1 MPEAITFEHYEVQVR
16 DDGSL
21 HELGRGAMGITYK
34 AFDTNLRVP
43 VALKVINA
51 QYLDSEL
58 ARQRFVREARSAAKL
73 RHRNVATVYHL
84 GTETD
89 TWFYAMEY
97 IEGETLD
104 ALIKRQ
110 GPLHPLLALQIVD
123 QVARA
128 LNAAQ
133 RHELV
138 HRDIKP
144 ANLMLVREDDDLV
157 VKVIDFGLAKSSA
170 GAGAEDAATVSMGGF
185 VGTPHFASPEQL
197 EEREIDVRSD
207 IYSLGIT
214 LWYMLTGQTPFAG
227 SMAQVMSQH
236 LSKPPPFEQFANL
249 PPPLATL
256 LQRMLEKDP
265 AARQQTPTELRMEIE
280 ACIGQLADG
289 ATTIAGAVQDEE
301 NFATLLED
309 VSGRAA
315 ESAWETGATIAARY
329 RITETRGETN
339 AGKIFRAH
347 DAQLGRD
354 VRLLRLRPEL
364 LQAPGAATQIER
376 EIERLA
382 PVQHANLLHIQ
393 GFETI
398 EGTSYLAMEWTEG
411 FSLLE
416 LLRAR
421 RELAARE
428 VLPILA
434 QAAAGADAALAAGL
448 RRVEFALHEIRLHF
462 AQAFDKPTLLRHP
475 VGAWPPFLVKLNP
488 LGIAQE
494 LSQSQTWAG
503 GETMVGGHARGGAGE
518 ERDPRTATVRALG
531 SVVYELLGGSVPPGG
546 VATVRGY
553 TPLATLS
560 EEGNAVLKRALD
572 PATSFPSA
580 EAFHR
585 ALAEIAVLDVK
596 RGGPGAP
603 APAPAKP
610 RPVVPAPLP
619 PTHSRKVPVA
629 FFGGVATVLMI
640 GTAVWFFARPGPPE
654 RSETPP
660 PSRDRVAVATP
671 VPSAPEATPP
681 PQSVAIV
688 TPPKT
693 EATPALKGA
702 DTIVPPMPAPPT
714 PTRAELLKAA
724 MERGAKLEADER
736 WPEALT
742 TYLQNLRDY
751 PESESP
757 RVNLEL
763 MLGRLI
769 KMPKGLPPE
778 AYAAMKDDLH
788 AAAGLDVVAAMALLA
803 DSLRERDRVAA
814 FNWMAAAAE
823 RGNVHALTQ
832 TGLMLAGGRGT
843 PVDQPRAIIYFTDAA
858 EKGDPA
864 AMAALG
870 ECYLLGNGVEKNGE
884 LAVKWLTQAAEL
896 GNAWGKNELGVCYH
910 KGIGVNRD
918 PARAFQLFTDAA
930 ALGFT
935 RANLNLGAL
944 YMNGEGVKQDETKGA
959 SYFQKA
965 AQGGDVNGMYT
976 LAQVLLEGT
985 GIEKSRTQ
993 ASAWMKKAAEAGHK
1007 GAQQWC
1013 RENRVSFTEAAR

>member
-1 MPEAITFEHYEVQVR
+1 MPEAVIFEHYEVQTR

-73 RHRNVATVYHL
+73 RHRNVAAVYHL
-84 GTETD
+84 STESD
-89 TWFYAMEY
+89 PWFYAMEY
-97 IEGETLD
+97 IDGETLD

-110 GPLHPLLALQIVD
+110 GPLHPLLALQITD

-133 RHELV
+133 RHELI

-144 ANLMLVREDDDLV
+144 ANLMLVREDDELV
-157 VKVIDFGLAKSSA
+157 VKVIDFGLAKSVTAS
-170 GAGAEDAATVSMGGF
+170 GTEDAVTMSMGGF

-197 EEREIDVRSD
+197 EEKEIDVRSD
-207 IYSLGIT
+207 IYSLGVT
-214 LWYMLTGQTPFAG
+214 LWYMLSGQTPFAG

-249 PPPLATL
+249 PEPLAAL
-256 LQRMLEKDP
+256 LGRMLAKDP
-265 AARQQTPTELRMEIE
+265 AGRHQTPAELRAEIE
-280 ACIGQLADG
+280 TCMGQLSDG
-289 ATTIAGAVQDEE
+289 PAAIASATSEEE

-329 RITETRGETN
+329 RITESRGETN

-376 EIERLA
+376 ELARLA
-382 PVQHANLLHIQ
+382 PVQHPNLLQIH

-398 EGTSYLAMEWTEG
+398 EGTSYLAMEWTDG

-448 RRVEFALHEIRLHF
+448 RRLEFSLHEIRLHF
-462 AQAFDKPTLLRHP
+462 ATAFDKPTLLRHP
-475 VGAWPPFLVKLNP
+475 VGAWPPFVVKLNP

-503 GETMVGGHARGGAGE
+503 GETMVGGLPRGKAE
-518 ERDPRTATVRALG
+518 ERDPRAIVVQSLG
-531 SVVYELLGGSVPPGG
+531 AIVYEMLGGAVPPGG
-546 VATVRGY
+546 VAAARAY

-572 PATSFPSA
+572 PAVSFPSA
-580 EAFHR
+580 ESFHR
-585 ALAEIAVLDVK
+585 ALAAIEVLDVK
-596 RGGPGAP
+596 RAEPRAP
-603 APAPAKP
+603 ARPAP
-610 RPVVPAPLP
+610 REPAPPKLP
-619 PTHSRKVPVA
+619 PVRGGKVPVA
-629 FFGGVATVLMI
+629 FFGGVATVLTI
-640 GTAVWFFARPGPPE
+640 GAAVWFFARSGGQDP
-654 RSETPP
+654 TPTP
-660 PSRDRVAVATP
+660 TPAPQADIALPTTP
-671 VPSAPEATPP
+671 VPAPPEATPAP
-681 PQSVAIV
+681 RVAEISVPATPMPV
-688 TPPKT
+688 PPKP
-693 EATPALKGA
+693 E
-702 DTIVPPMPAPPT
+702 PPT
-714 PTRAELLKAA
+714 PTRAEMLKTA
-724 MERGAKLEADER
+724 MEKGAQLESEER
-736 WPEALT
+736 WPEALS

-769 KMPKGLPPE
+769 RMPKGLPPE

-788 AAAGLDVVAAMALLA
+788 AAASLDVVAAMALLA
-803 DSLRERDRVAA
+803 DSLRERDRTAA
-814 FNWMAAAAE
+814 FNWMAAAAA

-832 TGLMLAGGRGT
+832 AGLMLSNGHGC
-843 PVDQPRAIIYFTDAA
+843 PVDPQKAVIYFTEAA
-858 EKGDPA
+858 EKGDA
-864 AMAALG
+864 SAMAALG
-870 ECYLLGNGVEKNGE
+870 ECYLLGIGVAKDEAK
-884 LAVKWLTQAAEL
+884 AVQWLREAAKL
-896 GNAWGKNELGVCYH
+896 GDARGTNRLGVCHH
-910 KGIGVNRD
+910 KGIGVPRD
-918 PARAFQLFTDAA
+918 PAQAFQLFTEAA
-930 ALGFT
+930 RLGLPE
-935 RANLNLGAL
+935 ANGNLGVL
-944 YMNGEGVKQDETKGA
+944 YMLGQGVKADPVKGA
-959 SYFQKA
+959 SLFQKA
-965 AQGGDVNGMYT
+965 AQDGDVNGMFM
-976 LAQVLLEGT
+976 LAQALQEGT
-985 GIEKSRTQ
+985 GIGQSRTQ
-993 ASAWMKKAAEAGHK
+993 ATTWMKKAAEAGHK

-1013 RENRVSFTEAAR
+1013 RDNRVLFTEAAPR

>member
-1 MPEAITFEHYEVQVR
+1 MPEAVIFEHYEVQTR

-51 QYLDSEL
+51 QYLDSEP

-110 GPLHPLLALQIVD
+110 GPLHPLLALQITD

-144 ANLMLVREDDDLV
+144 ANLMLVREDDELV
-157 VKVIDFGLAKSSA
+157 VKVIDFGLAKSST
-170 GAGAEDAATVSMGGF
+170 GAAADDAPTISMGGF

-197 EEREIDVRSD
+197 EEKEIDVRSD
-207 IYSLGIT
+207 IYSLGVT
-214 LWYMLTGQTPFAG
+214 LWYMLSGQTPFAG

-249 PPPLATL
+249 PEPLAAL
-256 LQRMLEKDP
+256 LRRMLEKDP
-265 AARQQTPTELRMEIE
+265 AGRHATPVELRAEIE
-280 ACIGQLADG
+280 ACIGQIGAD
-289 ATTIAGAVQDEE
+289 TTAVAGAVNEEE

-364 LQAPGAATQIER
+364 LQAPGAVTQIER
-376 EIERLA
+376 EIVRLA
-382 PVQHANLLHIQ
+382 PLQHANLLRIH
-393 GFETI
+393 GFESI
-398 EGTSYLAMEWTEG
+398 EGTSYLAMEWTDG
-411 FSLLE
+411 FSVLE

-448 RRVEFALHEIRLHF
+448 RRVEFGLHEIRLHF
-462 AQAFDKPTLLRHP
+462 AQTFDKPTLLRHP
-475 VGAWPPFLVKLNP
+475 AGAWPHFLVKLNP
-488 LGIAQE
+488 LGITQE
-494 LSQSQTWAG
+494 LSLSQTWAG
-503 GETMVGGHARGGAGE
+503 GETMVGGPRRGGTE
-518 ERDPRTATVRALG
+518 ERDPRVAAVQSLG
-531 SVVYELLGGSVPPGG
+531 AVVYEMLGGSVPAGG
-546 VATVRGY
+546 IAASRGY

-572 PATSFPSA
+572 PAVSFPSA
-580 EAFHR
+580 ESFHR
-585 ALAEIAVLDVK
+585 ALAAIEVLEVK
-596 RGGPGAP
+596 RVEPRAP
-603 APAPAKP
+603 ARPAARTPAPP
-610 RPVVPAPLP
+610 PLP
-619 PTHSRKVPVA
+619 PTPGRKVPVA
-629 FFGGVATVLMI
+629 FFGGVATVLTI
-640 GTAVWFFARPGPPE
+640 GAAVWFFARTGEPEPGTVPTPE
-654 RSETPP
+654 RE
-660 PSRDRVAVATP
+660 VATTTP
-671 VPSAPEATPP
+671 APAPPLEATPSP
-681 PQSVAIV
+681 KVA
-688 TPPKT
+688 
-693 EATPALKGA
+693 EA
-702 DTIVPPMPAPPT
+702 IVPPPPMPVPPKPEPPT
-714 PTRAELLKAA
+714 PTRTETLKAA
-724 MERGAKLEADER
+724 MEKGAQLESEER
-736 WPEALT
+736 WPEALA

-769 KMPKGLPPE
+769 KMPQGLPPE

-788 AAAGLDVVAAMALLA
+788 AAAGLDVVAAMTLLA
-803 DSLRERDRVAA
+803 DSLRQRDRVAA
-814 FNWMAAAAE
+814 FNWMSAAAA
-823 RGNVHALTQ
+823 RGNIHALTQ
-832 TGLMLAGGRGT
+832 TGLMLSNGHGT
-843 PVDQPRAIIYFTDAA
+843 AVDPETAVYYFTEAA
-858 EKGDPA
+858 EKGDAPA
-864 AMAALG
+864 MTALG
-870 ECYLLGNGVEKNGE
+870 DCYQHGIGVGKDEAQA
-884 LAVKWLTQAAEL
+884 LKWLREAARL
-896 GNAWGKNELGVCYH
+896 GDARGLSRLGVAYH
-910 KGIGVNRD
+910 KGLLGAPRD
-918 PARAFQLFTDAA
+918 PAQAFQLFTQAA
-930 ALGFT
+930 QLGF
-935 RANLNLGAL
+935 AEAHGNLGAL
-944 YMNGEGVKQDETKGA
+944 YMLGQGVKADPVKGA
-959 SYFQKA
+959 SHLQKA
-965 AQGGDVNGMYT
+965 AQGGDVAGMFM
-976 LAQVLLEGT
+976 LAGALLEGR
-985 GIEKSRTQ
+985 GILESRPQ
-993 ASAWMKKAAEAGHK
+993 ATAWMKKAAEAGHK

-1013 RENRVSFTEAAR
+1013 RDNRVPFTEPAAR

>member
-1 MPEAITFEHYEVQVR
+1 MPEAVIFEHYEVQTR

-51 QYLDSEL
+51 TFLDSEV

-73 RHRNVATVYHL
+73 RHRNVAAVYHL

-110 GPLHPLLALQIVD
+110 GPLHPLLALQIAD

-170 GAGAEDAATVSMGGF
+170 GGNAEDAATISMGGF

-197 EEREIDVRSD
+197 EEKEIDVRSD
-207 IYSLGIT
+207 IYSLGVT

-227 SMAQVMSQH
+227 SMAQVMSQQ
-236 LSKPPPFEQFANL
+236 LSKPPPFEQFTHF

-256 LQRMLEKDP
+256 LRRILEKDP
-265 AARQQTPTELRMEIE
+265 SGRPQSPAELRTEIE
-280 ACIGQLADG
+280 ACMAQLSES
-289 ATTIAGAVQDEE
+289 ATAVEQAVGDEE

-329 RITETRGETN
+329 RITESRGETN

-347 DAQLGRD
+347 DAQTGRD
-354 VRLLRLRPEL
+354 VRLLRLKPEL

-376 EIERLA
+376 EVERLA
-382 PVQHANLLHIQ
+382 TIEHPNLLRIH

-398 EGTSYLAMEWTEG
+398 EGASYLAMEWTNG
-411 FSLLE
+411 FSVLE

-421 RELAARE
+421 RELSARE

-448 RRVEFALHEIRLHF
+448 RRVDFALHQIRLHF
-462 AQAFDKPTLLRHP
+462 TEASDKDTLLRQP
-475 VGAWPPFLVKLNP
+475 VGAWPPFTAKLNP
-488 LGIAQE
+488 LGIAHE
-494 LSQSQTWAG
+494 LSLSQTWAG
-503 GETMVGGHARGGAGE
+503 GETMVGGLQRGGGE
-518 ERDPRTATVRALG
+518 ERDPRATTVQALG
-531 SVVYELLGGSVPPGG
+531 AIVYEMLGGTVPPGG
-546 VATVRGY
+546 VAMARSY

-560 EEGNAVLKRALD
+560 EEGNAVLKRALN
-572 PATSFPSA
+572 PAVSFPSA
-580 EAFHR
+580 ESFHR
-585 ALAEIAVLDVK
+585 ALAEIEVLDLK
-596 RGGPGAP
+596 RVESRAP
-603 APAPAKP
+603 APAANRPA
-610 RPVVPAPLP
+610 RPVTPPPLP
-619 PTHSRKVPVA
+619 PMPRRKVPVA
-629 FFGGVATVLMI
+629 FFGGVATVLAI
-640 GTAVWFFARPGPPE
+640 GAAVYFFARSGGEPSDESPAPESKIVEATPAPAPPPPE
-654 RSETPP
+654 
-660 PSRDRVAVATP
+660 VAP
-671 VPSAPEATPP
+671 ATPP
-681 PQSVAIV
+681 PAKPAEVAV
-688 TPPKT
+688 APVP
-693 EATPALKGA
+693 
-702 DTIVPPMPAPPT
+702 PPMPVPPKPEPPT
-714 PTRAELLKAA
+714 PSRTELLKAA
-724 MERGAKLEADER
+724 MEVGAQMEREER
-736 WPEALT
+736 WPEALA
-742 TYLQNLRDY
+742 TYLQNLKDY

-778 AYAAMKDDLH
+778 AYAAMKDGLH
-788 AAAGLDVVAAMALLA
+788 EAAGLDVVAAMALLA
-803 DSLRERDRVAA
+803 DSLRERDRVGA
-814 FNWMAAAAE
+814 FNWMSAAAA

-832 TGLMLAGGRGT
+832 TGLMLSNGHGT
-843 PVDQPRAIIYFTDAA
+843 SVDPQKAVVYFTEAA
-858 EKGDPA
+858 EKGDPS

-870 ECYLLGNGVEKNGE
+870 ECYLLGIGVAKDEARAVQWLRE
-884 LAVKWLTQAAEL
+884 AVKL
-896 GNAWGKNELGVCYH
+896 GDARGTNRLGVCYH
-910 KGIGVNRD
+910 KGIGVARD
-918 PARAFQLFTDAA
+918 AAQAFQLFTAA
-930 ALGFT
+930 ADRGLAE
-935 RANLNLGAL
+935 ANGNLGVL
-944 YMNGEGVKQDETKGA
+944 YMTGQGVKLDHGKGA
-959 SYFQKA
+959 KFFQKA
-965 AQGGDVNGMYT
+965 AQEGDANGMFM
-976 LAQVLLEGT
+976 LAQALVDGT
-985 GIEKSRTQ
+985 GIDKNRTQ
-993 ASAWMKKAAEAGHK
+993 ANAWFKKAAEAGHK
-1007 GAQQWC
+1007 AAQQWC
-1013 RENRVSFTEAAR
+1013 RENKLSFADPVGR